1 MYDLEEQEKVDAL
14 KAWWKQNGRTVIV
27 AVAVGVAIAGGIQG
41 WRHYQKTQASNAA
54 ALYQG
59 MQDAAQA
66 RDVKKV
72 RDAAGQL
79 MEKYAGTP
87 YAPRAALVAA
97 SANVQGGDAK
107 SAKAQL
113 QWVVDHAK
121 EPQLQDVARLR
132 LAGLFLGEKQYD
144 DALKQLDATHQA
156 AFDGLFM
163 DLRGDVLVAQGKA
176 DEARKAYRTA
186 LEKLDQKGDYHNLV
200 QMKLDALGG

>member
-27 AVAVGVAIAGGIQG
+27 AVAVGVAVAGGIQG

-59 MQDAAQA
+59 LQDAAMA

-72 RDAAGQL
+72 RDAAGRL
-79 MEKYAGTP
+79 MEKYAGTA
-87 YAPRAALVAA
+87 YGARAALIAA
-97 SANVQGGDAK
+97 SANAQSGDAK

-121 EPQLQDVARLR
+121 ESELQTVARLR

-144 DALKQLDATHQA
+144 DALQQLDAKHEA
-156 AFDGLFM
+156 AFDGLYL
-163 DLRGDVLVAQGKA
+163 DLRGDVLAAQGKN
-176 DEARKAYRTA
+176 DDARKAYRGA
-186 LEKLDQKGDYHNLV
+186 LEKLDQKGDYRNLV